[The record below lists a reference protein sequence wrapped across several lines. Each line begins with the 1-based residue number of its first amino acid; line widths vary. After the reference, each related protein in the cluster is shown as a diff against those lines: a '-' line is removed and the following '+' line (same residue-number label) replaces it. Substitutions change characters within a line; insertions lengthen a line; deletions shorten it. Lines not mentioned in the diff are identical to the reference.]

1 MAHALEDDR
10 RARKRERN
18 RRDYAK
24 SKREHEH
31 VLLRLDP
38 GGIAALDAAAQ
49 LAGFTRA
56 SFARVFI
63 PAILDATGSRLAAI
77 DAARAASGLSLPQ
90 FLARALDD
98 ALEKAAAAPA
108 EPPAAADEFDG
119 LFN

>member
-1 MAHALEDDR
+1 MTNASEHDR

-18 RRDYAK
+18 RHDYAK
-24 SKREHEH
+24 SKKDHEH

-38 GGIAALDAAAQ
+38 GGVASLDAAAQ

-56 SFARVFI
+56 SFARVFL

-98 ALEKAAAAPA
+98 ALAKAAAAPP
-108 EPPAAADEFDG
+108 EPPPAADEFDA

>member
-1 MAHALEDDR
+1 MSNEEDAA
-10 RARKRERN
+10 RARRSDRN
-18 RRDYAK
+18 RRHYAK
-24 SKREHEH
+24 SKAAHEH

-38 GGIAALDAAAQ
+38 GGIASLDAAAQ

-56 SFARVFI
+56 SFARVFL

-98 ALEKAAAAPA
+98 ALAKAAAAPH
-108 EPPAAADEFDG
+108 EPPPAADEFDA